1 MYACAL
7 YAERRLQD
15 VLQFL
20 LRSCMQFHLICGMA
34 SEQIVCMQCGNYL
47 YQNFSRLTPSNGPA
61 PSVGTSVSL
70 PVSDGSFENLSA
82 GQPRDGVYAP
92 GPAPAFPTIALAS
105 EANGTVLPSS
115 AAQAPVI
122 APFGAP
128 GPSFASYSGSSTGG
142 S

>member
-1 MYACAL
+1 
-7 YAERRLQD
+7 
-15 VLQFL
+15 
-20 LRSCMQFHLICGMA
+20 MQPQLIHGSA
-34 SEQIVCMQCGNYL
+34 SEQIACMQSGNYV
-47 YQNFSRLTPSNGPA
+47 YQNFGRLTPSNGPA
-61 PSVGTSVSL
+61 PSIGTSVSL

-82 GQPRDGVYAP
+82 GQPRDGVSAP

-128 GPSFASYSGSSTGG
+128 GPSSASSSGSSTGG